1 MFHVPTSAG
10 IVEINDISLFNF
22 KLDHE
27 SFHRAK
33 SIDRSAPKECV
44 TMLPRDEYLFFLRY
58 FREICRR
65 GEMYS
70 VSRDYAGQ
78 GIRPRYEKV
87 LYPAPKDKD
96 WRSIPKVSIILS
108 TDLTRQGIS
117 GVDEISKLDYLFP
130 EGTESLQDLQAGRFR
145 DRLERQI
152 WWCISLRTMAA
163 YIAQKSVLKGF
174 FNSKWEGTLS
184 NCIEC
189 FWSSVFVVQHLRVLF
204 KVVPRLVIL
213 NRDITLSQGGWTIS
227 SCLTELGSFIY
238 CRGCACN
245 SGMTGQGVI
254 PHGKIQSRKFTVTFF
269 HMWLGFQEKRF
280 WKSIWYTCTRGL
292 QLHK

>member
-1 MFHVPTSAG
+1 MSRSTERNRSVCSKGMRYYAPTG
-10 IVEINDISLFNF
+10 RISF
-22 KLDHE
+22 
-27 SFHRAK
+27 
-33 SIDRSAPKECV
+33 
-44 TMLPRDEYLFFLRY
+44 LPSVFPRNMSSWRDV
-58 FREICRR
+58 FRF
-65 GEMYS
+65 
-70 VSRDYAGQ
+70 SRLCWPRNSTP
-78 GIRPRYEKV
+78 IREGALSCPERQRLK
-87 LYPAPKDKD
+87 
-96 WRSIPKVSIILS
+96 IPKVSIILS